1 MNPNAPR
8 VAGRDYMEAAET
20 REDQVADD
28 SISAVASA
36 ALSSDR
42 PRATAATGTEPA
54 PPTVSGSV
62 PPPTT
67 IAHAEAITPS
77 DSTHPG
83 IAGAN
88 RAAAA
93 PPVRSSR
100 ARNAFVALSIRDFR
114 YLFISTVSA
123 GFGQWAQMIGM
134 GWLVFEMTGH
144 SVRQLAMV
152 AALGGAVRLVSAP
165 AVGVLLDRW
174 NRRLVLV
181 SSISAGAAQGALLA
195 VLVIT
200 GLAEIWHIYVFV
212 VIEAVLSTSDQI
224 ARQAFVYDVSTDETL
239 PNAIALSATS
249 HNVARIAGPPMAG
262 AMIGLFGTGAAFIF
276 LAATMTLAALLTLQ
290 ISSRTRQGV
299 ADRSHPLRSLAEGL
313 RYVWSDP
320 VLRGLVIVHTI
331 PAFLVFPYMTLLP
344 VFAEDVLEAG
354 SRGYGLLAA
363 GAGWGSLV
371 GLTALTLAGDVRR
384 KGALVI
390 GGILVYSTTLFGF
403 TQSTVF
409 WLSFGLLT
417 FGGVFFS
424 VAMALAQ
431 TILQTVARNDMR
443 GRVTSV
449 YQISGSL
456 MALGA
461 LPMAMAVE
469 QLGPARGVGSFVV
482 VAAALIVLTV
492 FVSPALRRA

>member
-1 MNPNAPR
+1 MTPNAPR
-8 VAGRDYMEAAET
+8 IVGRDYMAAAET
-20 REDQVADD
+20 REDHSADEA
-28 SISAVASA
+28 ISTVASA

-42 PRATAATGTEPA
+42 SSATLATGTEPDHA
-54 PPTVSGSV
+54 AVAGPV

-67 IAHAEAITPS
+67 IPHAGVVTPS
-77 DSTHPG
+77 DSTRFSM
-83 IAGAN
+83 AGAN
-88 RAAAA
+88 RAAVA
-93 PPVRSSR
+93 PPVRFNR
-100 ARNAFVALSIRDFR
+100 ARNALVALSLRDFR

-144 SVRQLAMV
+144 SVSQLAIV
-152 AALGGAVRLVSAP
+152 AALGGAVRLISAP
-165 AVGVLLDRW
+165 VVGVLLDRW
-174 NRRLVLV
+174 NRRIVLV

-200 GLAEIWHIYVFV
+200 GLVEIWHIYLFV
-212 VIEAVLSTSDQI
+212 VLEAVLSTSDQI
-224 ARQAFVYDVSTDETL
+224 ARQAFVYDVSTDDTL

-249 HNVARIAGPPMAG
+249 HNVARIAGPPLAG

-276 LAATMTLAALLTLQ
+276 LAATMTLAALLTLP
-290 ISSRTRQGV
+290 ISSRTRQGI
-299 ADRSHPLRSLAEGL
+299 ADRSHPLRSLAEGV
-313 RYVWSDP
+313 RYVWSEP
-320 VLRGLVIVHTI
+320 VLRGLVIVRTI

-371 GLTALTLAGDVRR
+371 GLTALTLTGNVRR

-390 GGILVYSTTLFGF
+390 GGMLVYSTTLFGF

-409 WLSFGLLT
+409 WLSFSLLT
-417 FGGVFFS
+417 VGGVFFS

-431 TILQTVARNDMR
+431 TVLQTMARNDMR

-449 YQISGSL
+449 YQTSGAL
-456 MALGA
+456 MPLGA
-461 LPMAMAVE
+461 LPMAMVVE
-469 QLGPARGVGSFVV
+469 LLGPARGVGSFVV
-482 VAAALIVLTV
+482 LAAALIVLTV
-492 FVSPALRRA
+492 IVSPALKLA